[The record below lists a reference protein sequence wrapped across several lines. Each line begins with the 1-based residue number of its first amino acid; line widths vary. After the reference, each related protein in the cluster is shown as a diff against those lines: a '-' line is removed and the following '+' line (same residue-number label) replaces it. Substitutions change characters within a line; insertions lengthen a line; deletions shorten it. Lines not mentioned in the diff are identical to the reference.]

1 MTTTDRPTDPT
12 ATQAADFAASQ
23 AADPADLTAAEAADA
38 GHAAAHAADAVADAA
53 DPAAAHAA
61 DAVADAA
68 DTAAAEAADAAQAAD
83 TVADFAAA
91 QWTRATGAGVDPH
104 EYRRVT
110 EGLTSVADW
119 APALRRAGRAHLDRA
134 ERAGSPVSAGTHLL
148 TAARWFHLAT
158 LAHDAEAPYA
168 AAEADDALGRGL
180 ALLEPGARRVSG
192 EGFTGWLR
200 GPADAPGTVVVVP
213 GLDSAKEEFLDLA
226 SALLARGLAVFAM
239 DGPGQGTLAATT
251 TLRPDYEQVVGR
263 VVDALGVAR
272 VGVVG
277 LSLGGFFAA
286 RAAALEPRVA
296 AAATVSGPSR
306 LDWDALPPPVR
317 HILTLRTGGADAA
330 RAFARQVDLTAL
342 APRIAAP
349 LLVVDGGRDVIPGVT
364 DGAPLARLAPHGT
377 YLSVPHGDH
386 LLGNARPDWLP
397 HLADHMAGTLTGT
410 R

>member
-1 MTTTDRPTDPT
+1 MS
-12 ATQAADFAASQ
+12 AT
-23 AADPADLTAAEAADA
+23 E
-38 GHAAAHAADAVADAA
+38 
-53 DPAAAHAA
+53 
-61 DAVADAA
+61 
-68 DTAAAEAADAAQAAD
+68 
-83 TVADFAAA
+83 FAAA

-119 APALRRAGRAHLDRA
+119 GPSFLRCGHTYLRRADD
-134 ERAGSPVSAGTHLL
+134 AGSSLSAGEYLL

-158 LAHDAEAPYA
+158 LAPYAEAHRA
-168 AAEADDALGRGL
+168 AVEADRALGR
-180 ALLEPGARRVSG
+180 ALTVLEPGARRVSG

-239 DGPGQGTLAATT
+239 DGPGQGALAATT
-251 TLRPDYEQVVGR
+251 TFVPDYERVVGR
-263 VVDALGVAR
+263 VIDALGVPR
-272 VGVVG
+272 VGLVG
-277 LSLGGFFAA
+277 LSLGGYFAA
-286 RAAALEPRVA
+286 RAAALEARVA
-296 AAATVSGPSR
+296 AVATVSGPFR
-306 LDWDALPPPVR
+306 LDWQELPPPVR
-317 HILTLRTGGADAA
+317 DIMARRAGGADAA
-330 RAFARQVDLTAL
+330 HEFVRHVDLAAL

-349 LLVVDGGRDVIPGVT
+349 LLVVDGDQDVIPGVT
-364 DGAPLARLAPHGT
+364 NGEHLARLAPGAS

-397 HLADHMAGTLTGT
+397 HVSDHMAHAL